1 MAGLNPYAKEWKPL
15 NPGAPVWKPPFPD
28 QPPQAS
34 PGLKTKWDWEG
45 MADRGTNPVTNVPNP
60 YSTTAFATGNGK
72 RKTRK
77 AKKSKKRKT
86 RRKTQR
92 KVRK

>member
-1 MAGLNPYAKEWKPL
+1 MATSEPSSNLNPKASEWKP
-15 NPGAPVWKPPFPD
+15 FPD
-28 QPPQAS
+28 APPQGSS
-34 PGLKTKWDWEG
+34 PGLATQWDWEG
-45 MADRGTNPVTNVPNP
+45 MAKRGTNPVTNVPNP
-60 YSTTAFATGNGK
+60 YSTTAFVKGKGK

>member
-1 MAGLNPYAKEWKPL
+1 MAGLNPDAKEWKPL

-34 PGLKTKWDWEG
+34 QGLATQWDWEG
-45 MADRGTNPVTNVPNP
+45 MAKRGTNPVTNVPNP
-60 YSTTAFATGNGK
+60 YSTTAVVKGKGKGK

-86 RRKTQR
+86 RRKMR
-92 KVRK
+92 K

>member
-1 MAGLNPYAKEWKPL
+1 MAGLNPDAKEWKPL

-34 PGLKTKWDWEG
+34 PGLKTEWNWP
-45 MADRGTNPVTNVPNP
+45 RGTNPANNVMNP
-60 YSTTAFATGNGK
+60 YSTTAFVKGKGK

-86 RRKTQR
+86 RRKMR
-92 KVRK
+92 K